1 MAATTAKWNF
11 AVPPDIRGQGGPLGF
26 LSVASLAV
34 TEPRR
39 MPEKERKVLPFAD
52 LSFVLHHFC
61 LFFLVSCALSCAFIR
76 RWSAREPLFPG
87 VT

>member
-26 LSVASLAV
+26 LSVASLAI

-61 LFFLVSCALSCAFIR
+61 LFFFGQLRTVLCIHSEVVS
-76 RWSAREPLFPG
+76 
-87 VT
+87 